1 MEQRIS
7 YLLQQ
12 RLKNRLTPAEEDE
25 LLELLRDPQYDAV
38 VTDLLQGMALSGE
51 RGPAFDPVV
60 LQQWVDQIVA
70 VDKVHDIA
78 GVGGRGESGAGRE
91 RVGRR
96 PRTIIPLWTRYA
108 AAVLLFAAIGGGL
121 WYGHRQQVE
130 ATDRQVASRQPD
142 IAPGGNKAVLTL
154 SDGSAII
161 LDSAANG
168 KLTQQG
174 NTEVIKSASGQLAYH
189 TGTGGAD
196 AVSGTAASDAS
207 ALYNTITTPRGGQYQ
222 VSLPDGSK
230 VWLNAGSSLHFP
242 TVFNGRSRDVEI
254 TGEAYFEIAKDVRKP
269 FYVKVNGLSVE
280 VLGTHFDINAY
291 TDEPV
296 IRTTLLEGGVRVR
309 QGDAAAMLK
318 PGQQAQAGVQAGG
331 GVEKGAG
338 GPGGKK
344 AGGAGGGGM
353 ITVVSDADV
362 QEAVAWKD
370 GLFYMSSADIGTVM
384 RQLSRW
390 YDVEVNFEGG
400 VPSGHISGEIPRN
413 RSLSKVLHMLE
424 TSGVHCR
431 LEGRKLIVMP

>member
-1 MEQRIS
+1 
-7 YLLQQ
+7 
-12 RLKNRLTPAEEDE
+12 
-25 LLELLRDPQYDAV
+25 
-38 VTDLLQGMALSGE
+38 
-51 RGPAFDPVV
+51 V

-207 ALYNTITTPRGGQYQ
+207 ALYNTITTPRGGISG
-222 VSLPDGSK
+222 SLPDGSK

-242 TVFNGRSRDVEI
+242 RCSTADQGMWRSR
-254 TGEAYFEIAKDVRKP
+254 AKPISRLQKMCA
-269 FYVKVNGLSVE
+269 N
-280 VLGTHFDINAY
+280 
-291 TDEPV
+291 
-296 IRTTLLEGGVRVR
+296 
-309 QGDAAAMLK
+309 
-318 PGQQAQAGVQAGG
+318 
-331 GVEKGAG
+331 
-338 GPGGKK
+338 
-344 AGGAGGGGM
+344 
-353 ITVVSDADV
+353 
-362 QEAVAWKD
+362 
-370 GLFYMSSADIGTVM
+370 LFM
-384 RQLSRW
+384 
-390 YDVEVNFEGG
+390 
-400 VPSGHISGEIPRN
+400 
-413 RSLSKVLHMLE
+413 
-424 TSGVHCR
+424 
-431 LEGRKLIVMP
+431 